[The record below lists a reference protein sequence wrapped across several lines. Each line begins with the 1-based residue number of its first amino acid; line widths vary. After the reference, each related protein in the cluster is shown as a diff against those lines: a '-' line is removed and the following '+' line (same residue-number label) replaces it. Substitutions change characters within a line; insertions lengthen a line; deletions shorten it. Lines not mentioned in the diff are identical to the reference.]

1 MDKLFLHVLN
11 YVCLMLVILGALL
24 LFPFF
29 PTFVLFLVLIFM
41 FGIAIIISLRPT
53 EKQEKESRMQRAE
66 L

>member
-11 YVCLMLVILGALL
+11 YICLMLVILGALL

-41 FGIAIIISLRPT
+41 FGITIIISLRPS
-53 EKQEKESRMQRAE
+53 EEQEKESRMQRAK

>member
-11 YVCLMLVILGALL
+11 YICLMLVILGALL

-29 PTFVLFLVLIFM
+29 PTFVLFLMCIFM
-41 FGIAIIISLRPT
+41 FGIAIIISFRST
-53 EKQEKESRMQRAE
+53 GEQEKESRMQRAK

>member
-11 YVCLMLVILGALL
+11 YICLMLVILGALL

>member
-11 YVCLMLVILGALL
+11 YICLMLVILGALL

-29 PTFVLFLVLIFM
+29 PAFVLFSVLIFM
-41 FGIAIIISLRPT
+41 FGIAIVISLKPI
-53 EKQEKESRMQRAE
+53 EEQEKESRMQRAK

>member
-11 YVCLMLVILGALL
+11 YICLMLVILGALL

-29 PTFVLFLVLIFM
+29 PTFVLFLVLTFM
-41 FGIAIIISLRPT
+41 FGIAIIISLRPMK
-53 EKQEKESRMQRAE
+53 KQEKESRMQRAE

>member
-11 YVCLMLVILGALL
+11 YICLMLVILGALL

-29 PTFVLFLVLIFM
+29 PTLVLFLVLIFM
-41 FGIAIIISLRPT
+41 FGIAIIISLRPM
-53 EKQEKESRMQRAE
+53 EKQEKESRIQRAE